1 MNFDKK
7 YWSVNEYTKNNNDFS
22 GFVGISDNKVYDYLT
37 KLPLESKN
45 MYLERINNSKDNFD
59 RILLQDLKL
68 PYEKKDI
75 LFSANDFVHA
85 NTLEI
90 IINRLHANND
100 YIFKNSIISNSSLPV
115 ASNYISLV
123 PDADGLK
130 SQYLNKDKKNVF
142 EPNYNFYPNTKTFNS
157 YFAKTKFNKD
167 TETISSEILFKEPD
181 KPKKSYPEDDEEDRG
196 LEGKDLWLKINRLE
210 TINDDTDFI
219 IAGDLPTETEPI
231 PENYNNIIIYNN
243 IIGKINFLSHESD
256 NEIFTVGTPAISNL
270 LNDLTDSSSY
280 IRINSISFISE
291 NEISNDIILSID
303 EEESSS
309 KDSINIKNN
318 YFLNKYFFAKDITE
332 DNITDKNEITFT
344 LNFKGVLDNAKIAY
358 DENNKIRII
367 VEFEL
372 ISDEDDYITKIKDY
386 YYISDIIRSCS
397 YGFYWSDER
406 WRAKKGKT

>member
-7 YWSVNEYTKNNNDFS
+7 YWSINEYTKNNNDFS
-22 GFVGISDNKVYDYLT
+22 GFVGISDNKAYDYIE
-37 KLPLESKN
+37 KSPLESKN

-115 ASNYISLV
+115 ASKYMSLV
-123 PDADGLK
+123 PNLDDLNA
-130 SQYLNKDKKNVF
+130 QYLSKDEKNVF
-142 EPNYNFYPNTKTFNS
+142 EPNYSFYPNTKTFNS

-167 TETISSEILFKEPD
+167 TETISSEILFKESD
-181 KPKKSYPEDDEEDRG
+181 KLKKSYPEDDEDHRE
-196 LEGKDLWLKINRLE
+196 LKNKDLWLKINRLE
-210 TINDDTDFI
+210 TIDDDTDFI
-219 IAGDLPTETEPI
+219 INGDLPAETEPI
-231 PENYNNIIIYNN
+231 PENYNNTIIYNN
-243 IIGKINFLSHESD
+243 IIGKINFLRCES
-256 NEIFTVGTPAISNL
+256 NIETFTIGTPAISNL
-270 LNDLTDSSSY
+270 LNDLTDSNSNIS
-280 IRINSISFISE
+280 INSISFISE
-291 NEISNDIILSID
+291 NEISDDIKLSID
-303 EEESSS
+303 DDSFSSS

-344 LNFKGVLDNAKIAY
+344 LKGLDGAKIAY

-367 VEFEL
+367 VEFKL
-372 ISDEDDYITKIKDY
+372 ISGEDDYYITKIKDY
-386 YYISDIIRSCS
+386 YYISDIIRNCS

-406 WRAKKGKT
+406 WRAEKGKT